1 MAISC
6 SWCKQA
12 VSILGKVSS
21 DIDHLIEWYFIKGLI
36 KGLVMLF
43 SLQYHNKLSCFM
55 LQQIEEP
62 CPIGAHA
69 ALVVPPT
76 WIIRIRRHQVTV
88 HFNKTTYCVKL
99 HNIFP
104 IFNQTNTPSVCL
116 PQSSMKSSKK
126 KKRTSF
132 KRKNSK
138 KGAEVSSSIVWF
150 WINSSSIPILK
161 YYQIFIWYIDVLQFW

>member
-1 MAISC
+1 
-6 SWCKQA
+6 
-12 VSILGKVSS
+12 
-21 DIDHLIEWYFIKGLI
+21 
-36 KGLVMLF
+36 
-43 SLQYHNKLSCFM
+43 M

-76 WIIRIRRHQVTV
+76 WIIRIRRHQVTI
-88 HFNKTTYCVKL
+88 HLKKTPNCCVKL

-104 IFNQTNTPSVCL
+104 IFNRTNAPSVCL

-138 KGAEVSSSIVWF
+138 KGAEVCFSV
-150 WINSSSIPILK
+150 
-161 YYQIFIWYIDVLQFW
+161 V